1 MRMGK
6 RKKSLIEQL
15 RKDVN
20 SAKSTAHALYLI
32 ISNQKELPCGAIED
46 ESSELREC
54 RTLYGYEYGQF
65 LNSALQFRIYGIPDC
80 RLIEEIISEGNTTG
94 FIRFHLRSRQESGQ
108 FIDQSAQRR
117 YFWVV
122 DVSEFSLPS
131 EKINWAALRI
141 QVKEWYKLIPLT
153 PEVQKTVIRWIGSVL
168 IVYQVLSAEGGV
180 KLIDVLV
187 LIVKKALG
195 LP

>member
-1 MRMGK
+1 MRTGK
-6 RKKSLIEQL
+6 RKKYLIEQL

-32 ISNQKELPCGAIED
+32 ISNQKELPCGATED
-46 ESSELREC
+46 ESNELREC
-54 RTLYGYEYGQF
+54 RTLYGYGQF
-65 LNSALQFRIYGIPDC
+65 INSALQFKIYEIPDC
-80 RLIEEIISEGNTTG
+80 RLIEEIVSEGNTSG
-94 FIRFHLRSRQESGQ
+94 IERIHSRSREESGQ
-108 FIDQSAQRR
+108 FIDQSVQGR
-117 YFWVV
+117 YFWIV
-122 DVSEFSLPS
+122 DVSEFSFPS
-131 EKINWAALRI
+131 NRINWVALRI
-141 QVKEWYKLIPLT
+141 QVKEWFKLIPFT
-153 PEVQKTVIRWIGSVL
+153 PEVQKTIIRWIGSVL